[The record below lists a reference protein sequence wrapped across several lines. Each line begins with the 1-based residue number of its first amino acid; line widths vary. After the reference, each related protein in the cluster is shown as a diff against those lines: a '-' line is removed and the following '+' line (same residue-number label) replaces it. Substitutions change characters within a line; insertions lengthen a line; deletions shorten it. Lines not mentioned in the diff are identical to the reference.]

1 MIRFEDNFFG
11 TGHIVL
17 HGGLQ
22 DPDVEEISEFRQKAL
37 KALNRLKQT
46 PMFTVYMGHVR
57 EEIETIVLEA
67 RKHGVEVH
75 VLDSLEDW
83 GYDFIAVRSNVFVV
97 DKEKFRYNP
106 FNEIELSA
114 ELEFTPNDLRE
125 VRIYPSTFIYGAV
138 EVAPDEIPPMIKAQL
153 IALEQAVPSTK
164 RKKAHATTILPN
176 K

>member
-1 MIRFEDNFFG
+1 MIRFEDDFVG

-37 KALNRLKQT
+37 EVLNRLKKT
-46 PMFTVYMGHVR
+46 PMFTVYMGQAR
-57 EEIETIVLEA
+57 DEIEAIVFEA

-75 VLDSLEDW
+75 VLDSVEDW
-83 GYDFIAVRSNVFVV
+83 GYDFIAVRSNEFAVGR
-97 DKEKFRYNP
+97 EKFRYNP

-125 VRIYPSTFIYGAV
+125 VRIYPSTFMYGGV
-138 EVAPDEIPPMIKAQL
+138 EVAAGEIPVVIQAQL
-153 IALEQAVPSTK
+153 IALEQAVPSAKRRKTK
-164 RKKAHATTILPN
+164 V
-176 K
+176 